1 MSNFEVLLVA
11 VGMAIDAFAVC
22 MAVGALP
29 GPHGPRQAFRLAF
42 HFGLF
47 QCLMPIVGWLAGTS
61 IEPYIRDVDHWVAF
75 ALLVFVGGRMLWSA
89 SRADH
94 EMNADP
100 SRGWTLVM
108 LSIAVSIDALAVGL
122 SLALVGVAV
131 VFPALLI
138 GVTTGVLSLLGLKLG
153 ISMGRALG
161 RSVGIV
167 GGVVLIGIGVRV
179 LLQHV
184 ML

>member
-1 MSNFEVLLVA
+1 
-11 VGMAIDAFAVC
+11 
-22 MAVGALP
+22 
-29 GPHGPRQAFRLAF
+29 
-42 HFGLF
+42 
-47 QCLMPIVGWLAGTS
+47 
-61 IEPYIRDVDHWVAF
+61 
-75 ALLVFVGGRMLWSA
+75 
-89 SRADH
+89 
-94 EMNADP
+94 
-100 SRGWTLVM
+100 M

-153 ISMGRALG
+153 VSMGRALG